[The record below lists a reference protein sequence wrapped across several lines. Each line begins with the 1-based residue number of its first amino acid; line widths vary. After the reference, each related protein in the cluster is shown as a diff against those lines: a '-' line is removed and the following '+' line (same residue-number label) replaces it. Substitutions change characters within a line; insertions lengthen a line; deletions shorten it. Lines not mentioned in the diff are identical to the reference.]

1 MNWFAAKPQAT
12 VLERTWLTGSAKL
25 AGVIVQVREICA
37 ASRALPILAH
47 FDDAREDVKAVLNQA
62 GIPHVELDRLI
73 TPTQLPSLLGSS
85 VRVVVGSTKFLNV
98 ETVGAIN
105 EGVSE
110 PLDIVVVERYPLA
123 GRDQDVVTF
132 GQQCGPHCR
141 VSFHSALGDA
151 VMAAFVNSGVRETLV
166 SLGMKDSESSAG
178 GMIGRTIRKGQ
189 TQVSRRYTSD
199 PDTQSAHDWFDKARR
214 ASISEHTDSTQQ
226 FAINILVRIVG
237 ISTPV
242 LLSRKTSGSAGGLT
256 EFDSSGI
263 V

>member
-98 ETVGAIN
+98 ETVGAKN
-105 EGVSE
+105 EALSDTNF
-110 PLDIVVVERYPLA
+110 PAKCTQIIVNNRKFLSPGTLGILGIIPRNCFTRTWV
-123 GRDQDVVTF
+123 
-132 GQQCGPHCR
+132 PH
-141 VSFHSALGDA
+141 APG
-151 VMAAFVNSGVRETLV
+151 
-166 SLGMKDSESSAG
+166 
-178 GMIGRTIRKGQ
+178 
-189 TQVSRRYTSD
+189 
-199 PDTQSAHDWFDKARR
+199 ARM
-214 ASISEHTDSTQQ
+214 T
-226 FAINILVRIVG
+226 
-237 ISTPV
+237 
-242 LLSRKTSGSAGGLT
+242 
-256 EFDSSGI
+256 
-263 V
+263 